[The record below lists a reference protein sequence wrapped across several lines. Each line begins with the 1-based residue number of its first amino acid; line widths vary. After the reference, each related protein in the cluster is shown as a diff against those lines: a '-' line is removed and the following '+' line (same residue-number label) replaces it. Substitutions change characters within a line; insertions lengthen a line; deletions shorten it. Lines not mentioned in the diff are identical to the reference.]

1 MAERKIGKAS
11 NDPWDVLGLPNPL
24 RPKPKA
30 GPPAPQQSQLERVG
44 VKVPPVQA
52 KPAPKPKVS
61 APKTKQIPWEERST
75 YNGFRKLIQDLPTV
89 DPTLLDSYLY
99 IQRESGGKKIDPF
112 VPKGMAGGYKVPQQA
127 FNQARALARTPEGQ
141 AQMRA
146 EVEAFR
152 AQRRQLAPM
161 VRQQAQQLSPEIT
174 APLAPKRQGPAPLV
188 AGTPLPADEKSRIL
202 AEQRARMDE
211 QSFRTGTDRGRAV
224 TSIKD
229 AEKQLSQ
236 LLSPVTGPLA
246 AAIARTSP
254 VLAATGQTQ
263 GAESALRELPGQ
275 LTLGIPTG
283 LNDLLTVLDSDT
295 GLRPEQKIPFVLG
308 AIANL
313 GGAGVGAATL
323 SSDVAKA
330 GAAIARAR
338 MTLQG
343 AKPGPAVKAAE
354 RGLANMAENVRA
366 GRVTPE
372 QAQALEAA
380 FPARPTPRVPSV
392 TPPPTG
398 AARLG
403 PEPAV
408 QSQQAVKAAETPVQ
422 PVKAPEVPVT
432 PTKPVQVPEVQ
443 AAPEVQHYYRTSLRP
458 PSDTSVPPGYSIVKL
473 GDAGDSYISYNS
485 PLSPEDVSRLGLAPV
500 SKQVAEA
507 GNFSRPRW
515 GDFKASFPDIELPAS
530 LSENDVVR
538 LTTLYNNGSAV
549 SGQKSSRAQSLI
561 DGLTQAVKMQQ
572 EASDVNN
579 IIPRK
584 HPLKG
589 EAESLFGN
597 GWHRRG
603 VADIANELRKLIP
616 SEEVNKIIQSAMDG
630 ARVTSVED
638 AERILGDIVASRN
651 AKIAAA
657 SRLAK
662 KSRTKP
668 PTAPVEV
675 AKAQNVIPEQSS
687 EIKLTQIGDF
697 YEAYGD
703 QAKLLSKELE
713 IPLMTTRDGKT
724 SMSAIPKF
732 SLERFSKQL
741 EGKGI
746 KLSAAADVPAPKPKA
761 ATRADRLKTEL
772 KTASPTRA
780 EEIQS
785 DLKALGM
792 QEAADKRKAT
802 GTMTPKQAEEAER
815 QANKVVPGV
824 RVNTPEGPGKA
835 VSYPVYSKVRVEL
848 DAGGS
853 KRFDRAD
860 VTRAVDEAPAP
871 KPKSVKPQKA
881 LDTVPDVKSS
891 QYPDDAELN
900 TIGSATIVKKFPG
913 VFESADEKVRTLPSW
928 STVDALVNKA
938 AIRAGKTYG
947 ADRASAVRL
956 IAAHQYLDNLGMAER
971 YLSAADVEKLGKATT
986 RLRKEFGLPPGARA
1000 DGWELVRM
1008 ARDAAPS
1015 APKPTDTPTWAGKVT
1030 EKADARLAEL
1040 EAIRAKKG
1048 RRIEGKQKGV
1058 VNIGPEDFEYVAWQ
1072 AIKTAAQT
1080 LEPIEKVIR
1089 GLAKAERFTESE
1101 IEETIKVARGIGKAE
1116 GIPDEAFGVAAKAKP
1131 EPVTGAARKFTDA
1144 ERIAEGKE
1152 TLKTHG
1158 VDVNDLVKK
1167 GVESYT
1173 KKGPLGVEARVE
1185 ELARYDDMSFREA
1198 RNSKIAPPTEAEIYE
1213 FAAHKAELKK
1223 LRAEALS
1230 AMKSA
1235 ANETDRAS
1243 AAAQYEKFTT
1253 QQEIVDK
1260 ALNAGS
1266 GTFHKIGMALQTAF
1280 QKDYDVVSLVDAATA
1295 ANKGQKLSKGQEEVV
1310 TGVAETIATTT
1321 SDADRLSKKLESL
1334 PADVVLGDS
1343 PEATRVYNNWME
1355 AHKGLYAQK
1364 AYLRKLKRDTSGATR
1379 AIAREE
1385 AKVKALEAKL
1395 KEAESRLDEVLAR
1408 KGSVRSDL
1416 DSAKAQLRR
1425 EEKSTQLRVATT
1437 RQVTRESVRSQN
1449 DRANAMLKRIGVYK
1463 GKTAPLPV
1471 TGGKNASK
1479 QSGFFNLSTLLPEER
1494 ANLASAIR
1502 LKIRASVDEA
1512 ILDIRD
1518 GTRDMMPDL
1527 DEVLTKLT
1535 NDPDLDL
1542 NRDQIL
1548 GILATP
1554 HREAILEADVAKAQA
1569 DQIVAIIRRKAE
1581 WDALEKHQKA
1591 WEFVKDIG
1599 LTVPRAVTFSVDAG
1613 SLFLQSGKALSSG
1626 HVDLWL
1632 QSIPELVKGYRS
1644 EEDALRSWAKI
1655 QSDPLYAKAKKA
1667 GLDLSDTNKEEMFT
1681 GDMIDNIYKS
1691 RFGKIVAPV
1700 RASSRGMGAQLNSIR
1715 FGLYKRM
1722 VEDGERM
1729 AVGSSTD
1736 PNFLK
1741 DMAAHVNVITGRG
1754 NIKPRNKDAF
1764 NKAAQFLIAPRL
1776 YFSGIQDAIAQP
1788 FWQALGSGNRLNPG
1802 KLNAQTKL
1810 IAREYMKRV
1819 ATYAATFGVMKALG
1833 WEFDTDPRSNSYGQ
1847 FYNTKIVPGET
1858 RYYNMFGR
1866 SAEWFT
1872 PVIQMRYGTV
1882 SKQGKFLSP
1891 NAPGFGGWQPFIS
1904 KLLNKTVPGIRNV
1917 GAAFTGSI
1925 YDFRKNE
1932 TVQYGPMEA
1941 AKSFMPI
1948 IVQSAVDAV
1957 MSRDAKEADVTLLQ
1971 SLGIQVGGG
1980 KPKVPTTTQLD
1991 WRKGA
1996 WEQKQETEARKKAKS
2011 GKPKEESVVDIIR
2024 RQS

>member
-174 APLAPKRQGPAPLV
+174 APLAPKRQGPAPLI

-275 LTLGIPTG
+275 LALGIPTG

-308 AIANL
+308 AIVNL

-343 AKPGPAVKAAE
+343 AKPGPAVRAAE

-372 QAQALEAA
+372 QARALEAA

-408 QSQQAVKAAETPVQ
+408 QPAQAVKAAETLVAPA
-422 PVKAPEVPVT
+422 KAPEVPVT
-432 PTKPVQVPEVQ
+432 PAKPVQVPELVQ
-443 AAPEVQHYYRTSLRP
+443 SRAMNVAVSSNPSISSTGKLGNEGKLQKKELADLRKQGEAMASDRPPFWQARAKQGGEMGPNGQWYPGGKFIATAPETVKGQFRKIKAAGEAREKSSLPLNETEVAASGAGAYSRP
-458 PSDTSVPPGYSIVKL
+458 ADKSRWYNGPVELNTDLRMI
-473 GDAGDSYISYNS
+473 GDRRIT
-485 PLSPEDVSRLGLAPV
+485 PEDEA
-500 SKQVAEA
+500 KFAEGIA
-507 GNFSRPRW
+507 YWNDLVRRVDSGEPGFRW
-515 GDFKASFPDIELPAS
+515 KNQKGEGILVVDTNLHPEFTSYGQIARYIAKGELIPEQLVPKAKE
-530 LSENDVVR
+530 
-538 LTTLYNNGSAV
+538 
-549 SGQKSSRAQSLI
+549 LI
-561 DGLTQAVKMQQ
+561 DGLDIDRYQ
-572 EASDVNN
+572 ELVQWNLG
-579 IIPRK
+579 RTT
-584 HPLKG
+584 
-589 EAESLFGN
+589 
-597 GWHRRG
+597 
-603 VADIANELRKLIP
+603 P
-616 SEEVNKIIQSAMDG
+616 S
-630 ARVTSVED
+630 
-638 AERILGDIVASRN
+638 
-651 AKIAAA
+651 
-657 SRLAK
+657 
-662 KSRTKP
+662 

-675 AKAQNVIPEQSS
+675 AKAQPKPPTKPQNVIPEQPP
-687 EIKLTQIGDF
+687 
-697 YEAYGD
+697 A
-703 QAKLLSKELE
+703 
-713 IPLMTTRDGKT
+713 TTR
-724 SMSAIPKF
+724 A
-732 SLERFSKQL
+732 ERL
-741 EGKGI
+741 
-746 KLSAAADVPAPKPKA
+746 
-761 ATRADRLKTEL
+761 RTEL
-772 KTASPTRA
+772 KTASPARA

-792 QEAADKRKAT
+792 REAAEKRKAT
-802 GTMTPKQAEEAER
+802 GTMTPKQAAEAER

-1101 IEETIKVARGIGKAE
+1101 IQETIKVARGIGKAE
-1116 GIPDEAFGVAAKAKP
+1116 GIPDEAFGVAAKAKQVKAKP
-1131 EPVTGAARKFTDA
+1131 AEIAEDIVAARKAFTTKEREAKGLGPLDSRGFSVKKFADDA
-1144 ERIAEGKE
+1144 VKDLKKVDLPKFQARIRELVELDSMGRAKAAQSGKALVTEKETALLTAYKRGLRDRQNEFGDLMHNGKTAEERRIAAQEFNSLEEQVKM
-1152 TLKTHG
+1152 
-1158 VDVNDLVKK
+1158 VD
-1167 GVESYT
+1167 
-1173 KKGPLGVEARVE
+1173 
-1185 ELARYDDMSFREA
+1185 
-1198 RNSKIAPPTEAEIYE
+1198 
-1213 FAAHKAELKK
+1213 
-1223 LRAEALS
+1223 
-1230 AMKSA
+1230 
-1235 ANETDRAS
+1235 
-1243 AAAQYEKFTT
+1243 Q
-1253 QQEIVDK
+1253 
-1260 ALNAGS
+1260 ALNTSS
-1266 GTFHKIGMALQTAF
+1266 GRFQAFGAALQTAF
-1280 QKDYDVVSLVDAATA
+1280 ARGYDYVSLRNYASASVNGAKLTEEQDKALKALADQIKGKDAMIESLKKRIESMPAEVLVSPDPAMAGVYDDWLKAHETLFGLQDYLKRVKAEAKSATSMTSRVQT
-1295 ANKGQKLSKGQEEVV
+1295 K
-1310 TGVAETIATTT
+1310 IAKTE
-1321 SDADRLSKKLESL
+1321 ADLVIAQRKLE
-1334 PADVVLGDS
+1334 
-1343 PEATRVYNNWME
+1343 EAKAKLE
-1355 AHKGLYAQK
+1355 DLIAQK
-1364 AYLRKLKRDTSGATR
+1364 KDAVSEARSVRAKAMNEAKPPRSARQFRDMTMAGVMSRREAALAKLKRLGVVASD
-1379 AIAREE
+1379 
-1385 AKVKALEAKL
+1385 AKVKEPAPTGGFGSKRAGM
-1395 KEAESRLDEVLAR
+1395 AR
-1408 KGSVRSDL
+1408 I
-1416 DSAKAQLRR
+1416 A
-1425 EEKSTQLRVATT
+1425 
-1437 RQVTRESVRSQN
+1437 
-1449 DRANAMLKRIGVYK
+1449 K
-1463 GKTAPLPV
+1463 GKEVIPGMKESQQDQV
-1471 TGGKNASK
+1471 
-1479 QSGFFNLSTLLPEER
+1479 
-1494 ANLASAIR
+1494 ASAARALIR
-1502 LKIRASVDEA
+1502 TYVDEA
-1512 ILDIRD
+1512 VILKE
-1518 GTRDMMPDL
+1518 TLPS
-1527 DEVLTKLT
+1527 TKLPT
-1535 NDPDLDL
+1535 VAEAIDQVLADLSIKLTPDQLLDL
-1542 NRDQIL
+1542 IGGKYKTVALEVDI
-1548 GILATP
+1548 AK
-1554 HREAILEADVAKAQA
+1554 READQLLAQIKKQGELKALAPLARNVKQVASALKAGWNAPRSFMFAGDLSAMGIQG
-1569 DQIVAIIRRKAE
+1569 RKALLLGYSRE
-1581 WDALEKHQKA
+1581 WQQAVKVQWKPVWEGKPAYERYMAGLERRPAYKEAIKSGIEFTDAEGLSRHEEQFA
-1591 WEFVKDIG
+1591 SSIIDWMAEVRQVKNK
-1599 LTVPRAVTFSVDAG
+1599 T
-1613 SLFLQSGKALSSG
+1613 
-1626 HVDLWL
+1626 L
-1632 QSIPELVKGYRS
+1632 QSISNTANKVVQPIKRS
-1644 EEDALRSWAKI
+1644 EYAYTAMLNELRMGMYETARVGLADDPESLKRLAGFINIVTGRADI
-1655 QSDPLYAKAKKA
+1655 QSRTAKGAVDFASNFVIAPRFYVSQMQDLAMVPFWKALIAQDKPMINITAKYYA
-1667 GLDLSDTNKEEMFT
+1667 NKLKWL
-1681 GDMIDNIYKS
+1681 G
-1691 RFGKIVAPV
+1691 
-1700 RASSRGMGAQLNSIR
+1700 
-1715 FGLYKRM
+1715 
-1722 VEDGERM
+1722 
-1729 AVGSSTD
+1729 AVGV
-1736 PNFLK
+1736 LMGGIALAK
-1741 DMAAHVNVITGRG
+1741 DWASKNNRQWPKEMDWQFDFNPISNDLGALSNPHLGIKINVIGNDVQWIRPIFQSIYGTKTVRG
-1754 NIKPRNKDAF
+1754 DYIKPRGDLAGMVEP
-1764 NKAAQFLIAPRL
+1764 AMRL
-1776 YFSGIQDAIAQP
+1776 G
-1788 FWQALGSGNRLNPG
+1788 
-1802 KLNAQTKL
+1802 
-1810 IAREYMKRV
+1810 
-1819 ATYAATFGVMKALG
+1819 
-1833 WEFDTDPRSNSYGQ
+1833 
-1847 FYNTKIVPGET
+1847 
-1858 RYYNMFGR
+1858 
-1866 SAEWFT
+1866 
-1872 PVIQMRYGTV
+1872 
-1882 SKQGKFLSP
+1882 
-1891 NAPGFGGWQPFIS
+1891 
-1904 KLLNKTVPGIRNV
+1904 LNK
-1917 GAAFTGSI
+1917 S
-1925 YDFRKNE
+1925 
-1932 TVQYGPMEA
+1932 
-1941 AKSFMPI
+1941 
-1948 IVQSAVDAV
+1948 
-1957 MSRDAKEADVTLLQ
+1957 
-1971 SLGIQVGGG
+1971 
-1980 KPKVPTTTQLD
+1980 VPTARIAADWINRETYNFNTGEKEPLGLD
-1991 WRKGA
+1991 WRTAYVGGLKYVLPLSVSGTIEAGWDNRNNLLSGESGKDFGSVVANIFGA
-1996 WEQKQETEARKKAKS
+1996 PFAKMPPPKAKAES
-2011 GKPKEESVVDIIR
+2011 KNPKKPKQRSIADIIR
-2024 RQS
+2024 SQS